1 MKEKD
6 KELRGELTLEKIN
19 KTQEINEK
27 LEYIGLNL
35 EEIPE
40 TLKLVEYLQFRPNAG
55 FDEKNTDN
63 IDLYHL
69 LDDINPV
76 EMKMLSE
83 QVDIILRALELYAY
97 NLEYMLDGEKSSDDE
112 RKKKI
117 AMLKYTYEQ
126 VLSDQAEQVNTKRNN
141 TNNLTAYGQKMI
153 NDSNIINMIPKN
165 KDIRAV

>member
-1 MKEKD
+1 MK
-6 KELRGELTLEKIN
+6 
-19 KTQEINEK
+19 
-27 LEYIGLNL
+27 
-35 EEIPE
+35 
-40 TLKLVEYLQFRPNAG
+40 
-55 FDEKNTDN
+55 KNTDN

-83 QVDIILRALELYAY
+83 QVDIILRALEL
-97 NLEYMLDGEKSSDDE
+97 DE
-112 RKKKI
+112 RQKKI

>member
-1 MKEKD
+1 MQWNFVPCKK
-6 KELRGELTLEKIN
+6 GTVIN
-19 KTQEINEK
+19 MNNSEANF
-27 LEYIGLNL
+27 N
-35 EEIPE
+35 
-40 TLKLVEYLQFRPNAG
+40 
-55 FDEKNTDN
+55 
-63 IDLYHL
+63 

-97 NLEYMLDGEKSSDDE
+97 NLEYLLDGEKSSDDE
-112 RKKKI
+112 RQKKI

>member
-1 MKEKD
+1 M
-6 KELRGELTLEKIN
+6 RGELTLEKIN

-40 TLKLVEYLQFRPNAG
+40 TLKLVEDLQFRPNAG

>member
-1 MKEKD
+1 MHWNFVPCKK
-6 KELRGELTLEKIN
+6 GTVIN
-19 KTQEINEK
+19 MN
-27 LEYIGLNL
+27 NSDAN
-35 EEIPE
+35 
-40 TLKLVEYLQFRPNAG
+40 FN
-55 FDEKNTDN
+55 
-63 IDLYHL
+63 

-112 RKKKI
+112 RQKKI

>member
-1 MKEKD
+1 MQWNFVLCKK
-6 KELRGELTLEKIN
+6 GTVIN
-19 KTQEINEK
+19 MNNSEAKFN
-27 LEYIGLNL
+27 
-35 EEIPE
+35 
-40 TLKLVEYLQFRPNAG
+40 
-55 FDEKNTDN
+55 
-63 IDLYHL
+63 

-112 RKKKI
+112 RQKKI

-153 NDSNIINMIPKN
+153 NDSNIINMIQKN

>member
-1 MKEKD
+1 MQWNFVPCKK
-6 KELRGELTLEKIN
+6 GTVIN
-19 KTQEINEK
+19 MNNSEANF
-27 LEYIGLNL
+27 N
-35 EEIPE
+35 
-40 TLKLVEYLQFRPNAG
+40 
-55 FDEKNTDN
+55 
-63 IDLYHL
+63 

-112 RKKKI
+112 RQKKI

-126 VLSDQAEQVNTKRNN
+126 ILSDQAEQVNTKRNN

>member
-1 MKEKD
+1 MNNSEA
-6 KELRGELTLEKIN
+6 N
-19 KTQEINEK
+19 FN
-27 LEYIGLNL
+27 
-35 EEIPE
+35 
-40 TLKLVEYLQFRPNAG
+40 
-55 FDEKNTDN
+55 
-63 IDLYHL
+63 

-112 RKKKI
+112 RQKKI

-165 KDIRAV
+165 KNIRAL

>member
-1 MKEKD
+1 MQWNFVPCKK
-6 KELRGELTLEKIN
+6 GTVIN
-19 KTQEINEK
+19 MNNSEANF
-27 LEYIGLNL
+27 N
-35 EEIPE
+35 
-40 TLKLVEYLQFRPNAG
+40 
-55 FDEKNTDN
+55 
-63 IDLYHL
+63 

-112 RKKKI
+112 RQKKI